1 MGTQMK
7 ARQRGVEVVVATP
20 GRLKDLLD
28 RGSLRLDDANIV
40 VIDEADRMADMGF
53 LPEVRRLLDR
63 TNAKRQTLL
72 FSATLDG
79 DVDVLIKHYHT
90 NPAHHEAVSLEKQG
104 EVTHRLWRV
113 PHAHRTPAATPH
125 VAPALTHPGS
135 PRP

>member
-7 ARQRGVEVVVATP
+7 ALQRGVEVVVATP

-28 RGSLRLDDANIV
+28 RGSLRLDDVNIV

-63 TNAKRQTLL
+63 TNDKRQPLL

-79 DVDVLIKHYHT
+79 DVGVLLKNYQT
-90 NPAHHEAVSLEKQG
+90 NQAHQEDGALETQG
-104 EVTHRLWRV
+104 QV
-113 PHAHRTPAATPH
+113 PDGTRSVQHADRIA
-125 VAPALTHPGS
+125 
-135 PRP
+135 R